1 MKKSLIY
8 TFCALL
14 AGTISMT
21 SCTDYLEKDAESVLQ
36 KEDAFKN
43 FNNFQGFVEVMYNV
57 IPDVAKSHWTSCFN
71 WGEDEVH
78 TFDSNWANSVFI
90 AMVDNGNYR
99 GYINNSSCFLDRPW
113 AVGQIPNSAGQRF
126 DKALWG
132 GGWYAIR
139 QANIGL
145 KALEDGLLTDATQ
158 EQRDLLKGQLLF
170 FRAWFY
176 FELCTYWGGLPYI
189 TEPLEPGAQFD
200 LERETFQ
207 QCAEKMAADFE
218 EAAKLL
224 PINWDNTRTGQQI
237 GKGNNELRPNKIWA
251 LSYMGKALLYA
262 GSPLMVNGVEATG
275 DTYKYDA
282 NYCKRAADAFGQV
295 LNLVESGQ
303 TQYALVPFED
313 YHTLFWTQ
321 KQGWLMPGGTEAIMR
336 STSFG
341 ADSYWRQANVYGP
354 KEIADGDGI
363 VLHPAANYVDYF
375 GMENGLPLDAEGSG
389 FDKTH
394 PWKGRDP
401 RFYYNF
407 IYDGVKMFNNEP
419 GNETQASFQ
428 YANMY
433 DGGNGI
439 DAMHRSRTGYY
450 EYKFVNIDCNT
461 VDNGHSGWSNAF
473 HIHLSWLRLAD
484 VYLMYAEAAD
494 MGYGGAKG
502 KSSTCSLTAEDAVNR
517 IRERAGVGNV
527 DARYTGDANKF
538 MDEIRRERAVEL
550 SFEAHRFNDLRRWK
564 LLTVYPYNIK
574 TRVKFDRVTQPD
586 AKIDEKTDKY
596 HPGLDITADPKENEV
611 MNWRHEVII
620 ERKLSAKH
628 YWLPFKNED
637 VMINAAFKQN
647 PGW

>member
-8 TFCALL
+8 TLCALL

-43 FNNFQGFVEVMYNV
+43 FNSFQGFVEVMYNV

-78 TFDSNWANSVFI
+78 TFDNGWANSVFI

-99 GYINNSSCFLDRPW
+99 GYFNNESCYLDRDW
-113 AVGQIPNSAGQRF
+113 TVEGDRF
-126 DKALWG
+126 KKSLWG

-139 QANIGL
+139 QANMGL

-176 FELCTYWGGLPYI
+176 FELCTFWGGLPYI
-189 TEPLEPGAQFD
+189 TEPLDPGAQFD

-224 PINWDNTRTGQQI
+224 PINWDDTRTGQQM

-262 GSPLMVNGVEATG
+262 GSPLMVNGVDATG

-282 NYCKRAADAFGQV
+282 NYCKRAADALGQV

-321 KQGWLMPGGTEAIMR
+321 KQNWLMPGGTEAIMR
-336 STSFG
+336 STCFG
-341 ADSYWRQANVYGP
+341 ADSYWRQANVYQI
-354 KEIADGDGI
+354 KEIANGDGI

-375 GMENGLPLDAEGSG
+375 GMENGLPLDADGSG

-407 IYDGVKMFNNEP
+407 RFDGQKLYSGEATEP
-419 GNETQASFQ
+419 SQKPFQ
-428 YANMY
+428 YANLY

-439 DAMHRSRTGYY
+439 QDLHRSRTGYF
-450 EYKFVNIDCNT
+450 EYKFISDDCNLI
-461 VDNGHSGWSNAF
+461 DNGHSGWGNAF

-517 IRERAGVGNV
+517 IRERAGVADV

-538 MDEIRRERAVEL
+538 MDEVRRERAVEL

-574 TRVKFDRVTQPD
+574 TRVKFDRVPG
-586 AKIDEKTDKY
+586 AKIDPATDNL
-596 HPGLDITADPKENEV
+596 HPGLDITVDPKENEV
-611 MNWRHEVII
+611 KNWREEVII

>member
-1 MKKSLIY
+1 ML
-8 TFCALL
+8 CALL
-14 AGTISMT
+14 AGTFSMT

-78 TFDSNWANSVFI
+78 TFDSSWANSVFI

-99 GYINNSSCFLDRPW
+99 GYINNSSCYLDRPW
-113 AVGQIPNSAGQRF
+113 AVDQIPGSAGARF
-126 DKALWG
+126 DKSLWG

-158 EQRDLLKGQLLF
+158 EQRDLLKGQMLF

-200 LERETFQ
+200 LPRETFQ
-207 QCAEKMAADFE
+207 ECAEKMAADFE

-224 PINWDNTRTGQQI
+224 PVNWDNTRTGQQM

-262 GSPLMVNGVEATG
+262 GSPLMVNGIDATG

-282 NYCKRAADAFGQV
+282 TYCKRAADAFGQV
-295 LNLVESGQ
+295 LDMVEKGQ
-303 TQYALVPFED
+303 CQYALVPFEE

-321 KQGWLMPGGTEAIMR
+321 KQNWLMPGGTEAIMR
-336 STSFG
+336 STCFG
-341 ADSYWRQANVYGP
+341 ADSYWRQANVYQI
-354 KEIADGDGI
+354 KEIANGDGI
-363 VLHPAANYVDYF
+363 VLCPAANYVDYF
-375 GMENGLPLDAEGSG
+375 GMENGLPLDADGSG

-407 IYDGVKMFNNEP
+407 RFDGQKLYSGDATEESQKP
-419 GNETQASFQ
+419 FQ
-428 YANMY
+428 YANLY
-433 DGGNGI
+433 DGGNAI
-439 DAMHRSRTGYY
+439 QDLHRSRTGYF
-450 EYKFVNIDCNT
+450 EYKFISDDCNLI
-461 VDNGHSGWSNAF
+461 DNGHSGWGNAF

-502 KSSTCSLTAEDAVNR
+502 K
-517 IRERAGVGNV
+517 G
-527 DARYTGDANKF
+527 
-538 MDEIRRERAVEL
+538 
-550 SFEAHRFNDLRRWK
+550 
-564 LLTVYPYNIK
+564 
-574 TRVKFDRVTQPD
+574 
-586 AKIDEKTDKY
+586 
-596 HPGLDITADPKENEV
+596 
-611 MNWRHEVII
+611 
-620 ERKLSAKH
+620 
-628 YWLPFKNED
+628 
-637 VMINAAFKQN
+637 
-647 PGW
+647 

>member
-1 MKKSLIY
+1 
-8 TFCALL
+8 
-14 AGTISMT
+14 
-21 SCTDYLEKDAESVLQ
+21 
-36 KEDAFKN
+36 
-43 FNNFQGFVEVMYNV
+43 
-57 IPDVAKSHWTSCFN
+57 
-71 WGEDEVH
+71 
-78 TFDSNWANSVFI
+78 
-90 AMVDNGNYR
+90 
-99 GYINNSSCFLDRPW
+99 LDRAW
-113 AVGQIPNSAGQRF
+113 SVEGDRF
-126 DKALWG
+126 NKSLWG

-139 QANIGL
+139 QANMGL

-176 FELCTYWGGLPYI
+176 FELCTFWGGLPYI
-189 TEPLEPGAQFD
+189 TEPLDPGAQFD

-224 PINWDNTRTGQQI
+224 PINWDDTRTGQQM

-262 GSPLMVNGVEATG
+262 GSPLMVNGVDATG

-282 NYCKRAADAFGQV
+282 NYCKRAADALGQV

-321 KQGWLMPGGTEAIMR
+321 KQNWLMPGGTEAIMR
-336 STSFG
+336 STCFG
-341 ADSYWRQANVYGP
+341 ADSYWRQANVYQI
-354 KEIADGDGI
+354 KEIANGDGI

-394 PWKGRDP
+394 PWKGRGP

-407 IYDGVKMFNNEP
+407 RFDGQKLYSGEATEP
-419 GNETQASFQ
+419 SQKPFQ
-428 YANMY
+428 YANLY
-433 DGGNGI
+433 DGGNAI
-439 DAMHRSRTGYY
+439 QDLHRSRTGYF
-450 EYKFVNIDCNT
+450 EYKFISDDCNLI
-461 VDNGHSGWSNAF
+461 DNGHSGWGNAF

-517 IRERAGVGNV
+517 IRERAGVADV

-574 TRVKFDRVTQPD
+574 TRVKFDRVPG
-586 AKIDEKTDKY
+586 AKIDPATDAL
-596 HPGLDITADPKENEV
+596 HPGLDITVDPKENEV
-611 MNWRHEVII
+611 KNWREEVII